1 MFSIK
6 EALII
11 VVTLTVIQA
20 AVYGLNV
27 VLGDSG
33 LIIGAF
39 FASLFEVHAAM
50 ATVVMQGT
58 PQQMTLVYAMMI
70 GLAAHAFSK
79 SINAFLTGGG
89 KYFLYFAPAQMLHM
103 AILMAVLWMV
113 IQ

>member
-1 MFSIK
+1 
-6 EALII
+6 
-11 VVTLTVIQA
+11 
-20 AVYGLNV
+20 
-27 VLGDSG
+27 
-33 LIIGAF
+33 
-39 FASLFEVHAAM
+39 
-50 ATVVMQGT
+50 
-58 PQQMTLVYAMMI
+58 MTLVYAMMI